1 MREGRDN
8 ILFRYK
14 LVYEYLPFFYIEN
27 KCKNDLL
34 YASQMYN
41 MFRVYLHFG
50 KVESL
55 FIPVQRPIPWY
66 QGTLFFPKAY
76 TLSCHCVLGR
86 SA

>member
-1 MREGRDN
+1 MTYTAAVHVKHTTHKFN
-8 ILFRYK
+8 A
-14 LVYEYLPFFYIEN
+14 
-27 KCKNDLL
+27 C
-34 YASQMYN
+34 QMYN

-66 QGTLFFPKAY
+66 QGTLFSPYAY